1 MWPPGNPG
9 APAQVEALRHSA
21 TDDGGR
27 RRRERELEVPVQ
39 VHVVRR
45 DNAGD
50 AVLLD
55 EADGEEP
62 GGQERPQDAN
72 LEWIGNQRA
81 PYAMERIYVPLRIS
95 HGANINPAFH
105 SRDLSG
111 TGFDTKARTNVEL
124 DPMYMGLPKP
134 LQ

>member
-1 MWPPGNPG
+1 MGIEAPRPSVVTAGNSS

-62 GGQERPQDAN
+62 RDRSDREMRT
-72 LEWIGNQRA
+72 GNGLVTKELHTFWCAFTCRCGFLTA
-81 PYAMERIYVPLRIS
+81 PTSIPHATAAI
-95 HGANINPAFH
+95 
-105 SRDLSG
+105 
-111 TGFDTKARTNVEL
+111 
-124 DPMYMGLPKP
+124 
-134 LQ
+134 